1 MLSTKLILNLF
12 VEGTISLRTA
22 YYGGKMD
29 ELIKKALE
37 ELIEIKD
44 IGSTIAQSIIKYFK
58 NETGRKL

>member
-37 ELIEIKD
+37 ELIEYEEFESFMLELIV
-44 IGSTIAQSIIKYFK
+44 
-58 NETGRKL
+58 